1 MPLRNA
7 DKYHE
12 RIERLDGRKGND
24 HAAQAVHCQI
34 AREQTVRR
42 RLAVLHPAQR
52 KRNERDDDKSVVY
65 DGRKHRRGGVARC
78 MMLSTSKPG

>member
-7 DKYHE
+7 DKHHE

-42 RLAVLHPAQR
+42 RLATLHPAQR
-52 KRNERDDDKSVVY
+52 KRNERDDDKS
-65 DGRKHRRGGVARC
+65 
-78 MMLSTSKPG
+78 LSLIHI